1 MSDEATRTFTM
12 TPIGVVRGPYHDV
25 SEIPKGPGAEHRAE
39 GTLELRADL
48 EPGLADIEG
57 FSHLFVLWVFDRS
70 EGCELVTRPPLDPE
84 TEHGVFTTR
93 SPYRPNPIALTVVE
107 LLGRDGP
114 RLQRARR
121 RHARRHADPR
131 HQAVPVRSRA
141 GEAASRV
148 GGRGGSEAPIGRLMS
163 RPADADPT
171 RSWIA
176 AQATVWAATGFAS
189 SSAWSQS
196 VCGARFLTNQSHTIS
211 RYVCGFRPSCAY
223 SGRSR
228 RCSFRRL

>member
-12 TPIGVVRGPYHDV
+12 TPIGVVRGPYRDV
-25 SEIPKGPGAEHRAE
+25 AEIPKGPGAEHRAE

-70 EGCELVTRPPLDPE
+70 EGCELRHAPAARPRDRARRLHHALAAPAEPDRA
-84 TEHGVFTTR
+84 HR
-93 SPYRPNPIALTVVE
+93 RRASRPRRAATP
-107 LLGRDGP
+107 
-114 RLQRARR
+114 RARR

-141 GEAASRV
+141 GEAASRL
-148 GGRGGSEAPIGRLMS
+148 GGRGGSEAPIRL
-163 RPADADPT
+163 DAAL
-171 RSWIA
+171 IA